1 MPKIISAFS
10 GESPLGDTIAKLGAS
25 MFGGNTTDNAL
36 KNEQLYALQR
46 ENTERDN
53 YAKLVANAGIM
64 PTANNKLAQ
73 AMIIAAGIDPRNSAY
88 LGRMDAATQFGADD
102 PRTANWQIAAGDQY
116 SATAPAFKSTL
127 AEQTRNNDLQ
137 STDRRYNVD
146 QDVGLRKWLNENLS
160 AADATQSADRR
171 YSADLDL
178 GAKRYSADQSLNAS
192 KYNTDID
199 ASTDRFKHQ
208 TLSEADRIASGD
220 RRYAVDQS
228 EMTARTKQTPAFDPI
243 TGQPVFRPANDLST
257 VQPIISE
264 ADRKGIL
271 LGQNWNNLPALVP
284 EQKQVLGANP
294 SADRLGSPK
303 NYILPSGQTIITY
316 DGITSAKDGQPLPP
330 GGYLGTVQG
339 SATDTGVTK
348 AVLTDLQSDTI
359 ANKKFNFLLDKGMAL
374 TDDPT
379 LFGPEGYVRST
390 LQEIGQGLKGVSAL
404 IDKDPAKAASEVQQ
418 ARQEAQQFGI
428 DIPELYNPQLS
439 EVETIWGLLV
449 YQGAAALAGQENR
462 SVSDKDVQAMRQI
475 LGSPQS
481 LFSSAN
487 SMKSKLTQARN
498 VVSGYDAITR
508 EALDGNAPVVSP
520 FDAGAQPTV
529 VDPNAQPVQIRG
541 VDDYNALP
549 PGAKFIDPDGVP
561 RTKGAR

>member
-53 YAKLVANAGIM
+53 YAKLVADGGIM

-102 PRTANWQIAAGDQY
+102 PRTANWQIAAGDPY

-137 STDRRYNVD
+137 STDRRY
-146 QDVGLRKWLNENLS
+146 
-160 AADATQSADRR
+160 A
-171 YSADLDL
+171 ADLDL

-192 KYNTDID
+192 KYNTDVD
-199 ASTDRFKHQ
+199 ANTDRFKHQ

-228 EMTARTKQTPAFDPI
+228 QMTERTKQTPAFDPV

-271 LGQNWNNLPALVP
+271 LGQNWDTLA
-284 EQKQVLGANP
+284 QKDPFQRQVLGANP
-294 SADRLGSPK
+294 TADRLGSPK

-316 DGITSAKDGQPLPP
+316 DGVTSAKDGQPLPP

-348 AVLTDLQSDTI
+348 ATRTDLESDTI
-359 ANKKFNFLLDKGMAL
+359 ANKKFDFLVNKGLAL
-374 TDDPT
+374 TANPQ
-379 LFGPEGYVRST
+379 LFGPQGYVRST
-390 LQEIGQGLKGVSAL
+390 LQEIAQGLKGVSTI
-404 IDKDPAKAASEVQQ
+404 IDPDPQKAAAEVQQ
-418 ARQEAQQFGI
+418 ARQEAANYGVNL
-428 DIPELYNPQLS
+428 PELYDPQLQ

-449 YQGAAALAGQENR
+449 YQGASALAGQENR

-481 LFSSAN
+481 LFSSAE
-487 SMKSKLTQARN
+487 SMKAKLNQARD
-498 VVSGYDAITR
+498 VVANYDAISR
-508 EALDGNAPVVSP
+508 EALQSAAPVTSP

-529 VDPNAQPVQIRG
+529 KEG
-541 VDDYNALP
+541 VTKN
-549 PGAKFIDPDGVP
+549 GNKFRVLE
-561 RTKGAR
+561 